1 MLYDLASCP
10 HSWASAGRDRKGQES
25 STKETSV
32 FLQKRLVLFLV
43 VRTNHAIWKH
53 STKQTQQVYPLA
65 LQLLRHLQ
73 QCATLTL
80 RPMVLLH
87 QLWNI
92 KGLFVTSRIRC
103 AYGLCNSHDNNGR
116 TFLLQWFRILKL
128 IALTLPVSAPDLRNS
143 QVASSIPTFRCAVK
157 NQSKHSPVELSSM
170 WTLEDERG
178 VVVTSPG
185 CAYGHGLC
193 NSHDNSHG
201 LCNSH
206 DNNGRTLLLHCSH
219 N

>member
-1 MLYDLASCP
+1 
-10 HSWASAGRDRKGQES
+10 
-25 STKETSV
+25 
-32 FLQKRLVLFLV
+32 VLFLV

-92 KGLFVTSRIRC
+92 NIWSGLFVTSRIRC

-157 NQSKHSPVELSSM
+157 KYLSQSKHSPVELSSM

-206 DNNGRTLLLHCSH
+206 DNSHGLCNSHDNSHGLCNSHDNNGRTLLLHCSH